1 MKVSGACHT
10 GFSVLDLDEA
20 IAFYEL
26 FGCEVLWRRET
37 TEQYFRDIV
46 GLPDTVVQAAQM
58 SIPGTEHI
66 VELFEYAPQN
76 ERVQLVPNTPGHMH
90 LCFKVDDLP
99 AWYEMLEGAGV
110 RFISLPVLITAGVN
124 SGGYGVYAFDPSG
137 NQVEIFQPPAAG

>member
-1 MKVSGACHT
+1 VKVSGACHT
-10 GFSVLDLDEA
+10 GFSVVDLDEA

-46 GLPDTVVQAAQM
+46 GIPDAVVQAAQM

-76 ERVQLVPNTPGHMH
+76 ERVQMVPNTPGHMH

-99 AWYEMLEGAGV
+99 AWYEQLEAAGV
-110 RFISLPVLITAGVN
+110 RFISPPVLITAGVN
-124 SGGYGVYAFDPSG
+124 TGGYGVYAFDPSG
-137 NQVEIFQPPAAG
+137 NQVEIFQPPQAS